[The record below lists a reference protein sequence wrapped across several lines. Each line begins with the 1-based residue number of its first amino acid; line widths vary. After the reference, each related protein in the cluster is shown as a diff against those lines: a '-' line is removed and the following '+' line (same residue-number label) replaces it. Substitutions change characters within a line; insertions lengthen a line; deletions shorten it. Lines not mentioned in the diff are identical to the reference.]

1 LIGDSS
7 LVTIGWHNAKGVAI
21 FPIKTDSP
29 LIIDSDAV
37 LAFPIAMQPF
47 QAIARN
53 CR

>member
-1 LIGDSS
+1 VVIGDFD
-7 LVTIGWHNAKGVAI
+7 LVGVAI
-21 FPIKTDSP
+21 FPIKTYSP